1 MSEARWSDR
10 TRGSAAP
17 APAPARQ
24 TEEHSETASERE
36 ARIARLR
43 QLHRQGKYHVD
54 ASVLSARIIDEHLKR

>member
-10 TRGSAAP
+10 TRGAA
-17 APAPARQ
+17 ASAPARQ
-24 TEEHSETASERE
+24 TDEHSETASERE

-54 ASVLSARIIDEHLKR
+54 ASVLSARIIEKHLKR